1 MPQPMLVIW
10 RCASCVQGPLR
21 VTDVPCLH
29 HLRGSARAPILVALF
44 TYLRYTDSVVTS
56 ESNAYK
62 AIEEYGMTPSSAT
75 QFHSRTVATTLRPE
89 LLRLLDDLPQSK
101 QAELL
106 NFARFLRQQAAETPN
121 QSTESLKLRSVPA
134 NSLAYLTGLVT
145 LGGDALIDS
154 EALYDGS

>member
-1 MPQPMLVIW
+1 M
-10 RCASCVQGPLR
+10 
-21 VTDVPCLH
+21 
-29 HLRGSARAPILVALF
+29 
-44 TYLRYTDSVVTS
+44 
-56 ESNAYK
+56 
-62 AIEEYGMTPSSAT
+62 
-75 QFHSRTVATTLRPE
+75 ATTLRPE

>member
-1 MPQPMLVIW
+1 
-10 RCASCVQGPLR
+10 
-21 VTDVPCLH
+21 
-29 HLRGSARAPILVALF
+29 
-44 TYLRYTDSVVTS
+44 
-56 ESNAYK
+56 
-62 AIEEYGMTPSSAT
+62 MTPSSAT